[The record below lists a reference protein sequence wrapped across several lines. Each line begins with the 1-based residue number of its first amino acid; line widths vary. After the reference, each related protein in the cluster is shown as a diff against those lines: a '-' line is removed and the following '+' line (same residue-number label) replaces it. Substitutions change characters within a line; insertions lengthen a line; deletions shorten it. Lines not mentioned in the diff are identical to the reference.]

1 VFGHKADPSRIFTY
15 KCKVPH
21 DGLDVA
27 EEQLRLARRYKNRLI
42 ELELGR
48 HAPRVAEAERRIA
61 GLTPRVEEAE
71 RAVKLRKQDKHR
83 RVADG
88 APTRAEATAAL
99 KALRAELKAARAD
112 RRRYRAEEF
121 EGNAGLAADLTVLE
135 ADHAAALREARR
147 VASKEW
153 GLYWA
158 TYLVREQAARA
169 NRKGAP
175 PVFRRWDGTGAIA
188 VQLQNGLAVPDLL
201 AGGDSRLRLGLAA
214 VGRGPRGPIPADPTS
229 NRSRSK
235 RWATVAFRAG
245 TGPDGRSPI
254 WVRATVRVHRPPPAG
269 AAVKWAYLRR
279 VVAGVHARWELQ
291 LVLADPAGWDP
302 GDQADAGA
310 AGLDLGWRRVRGGL
324 RVAYLA
330 GDDGRREDLVLPDR
344 LVAAWEKADAIRSLR
359 DREFD
364 AARAAFAAWLAG
376 RAVPDW
382 LAEAA
387 ARLGSWKS
395 PRRLAAL
402 ARRWAEG
409 RFEGDDDAHAALA
422 AWRAR
427 ERHLDAYEAG
437 VRAGAI
443 RLRDDIYRKFAARLR
458 RAYRTVRVEAIDW
471 GELQRRAAPEGGDEA
486 VGRHLFRVA
495 AVGRLVQLVGRS
507 VAELER
513 VPPALTTL
521 ACHACGHVDRF
532 DAAREL
538 VHTCSACGE
547 AWDQDQNAA
556 INILRSGVA
565 PRVPG

>member
-42 ELELGR
+42 ELELGRRAAVDEAMRR

-310 AGLDLGWRRVRGGL
+310 ASPTWPATTAAGRTWSCPTGWSPPGRRPTPSGRSGTASSTRPAPPSPPGWPAGRCPTGWPRPRPGSGPGSRRGGWPRWPAGGRRAGSRGTTTPTPPWRPGGPGSGTWTPTRPGSAPAPSGCGTTSIASSPPGCGGPIARSGSRRSTGANSSGGRPPRAATRRWGGTCSGWR
-324 RVAYLA
+324 
-330 GDDGRREDLVLPDR
+330 P
-344 LVAAWEKADAIRSLR
+344 WADWSSSS
-359 DREFD
+359 
-364 AARAAFAAWLAG
+364 AG
-376 RAVPDW
+376 RSPSW
-382 LAEAA
+382 S
-387 ARLGSWKS
+387 GS
-395 PRRLAAL
+395 
-402 ARRWAEG
+402 
-409 RFEGDDDAHAALA
+409 
-422 AWRAR
+422 
-427 ERHLDAYEAG
+427 
-437 VRAGAI
+437 
-443 RLRDDIYRKFAARLR
+443 
-458 RAYRTVRVEAIDW
+458 
-471 GELQRRAAPEGGDEA
+471 
-486 VGRHLFRVA
+486 
-495 AVGRLVQLVGRS
+495 
-507 VAELER
+507 
-513 VPPALTTL
+513 PP
-521 ACHACGHVDRF
+521 
-532 DAAREL
+532 
-538 VHTCSACGE
+538 
-547 AWDQDQNAA
+547 
-556 INILRSGVA
+556 
-565 PRVPG
+565 P